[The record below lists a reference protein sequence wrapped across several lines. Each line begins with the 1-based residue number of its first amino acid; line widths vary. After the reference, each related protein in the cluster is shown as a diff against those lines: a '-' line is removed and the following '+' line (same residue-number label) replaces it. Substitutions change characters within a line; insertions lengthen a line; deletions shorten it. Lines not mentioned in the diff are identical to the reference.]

1 MTEACLAQKNGGLLR
16 RASYAMKGL
25 ATAWRSERAFRDQAI
40 ASVVLLALTAVV
52 GPGALWWALVV
63 LAICG
68 SLALELLN
76 AGLESVCDR
85 LHPEMHP
92 MIGAAKD
99 LASAA
104 VFTMNVALKLV
115 FVLMLATHLL

>member
-1 MTEACLAQKNGGLLR
+1 MEDGLSQKNGRLLT
-16 RASYAMKGL
+16 RASYAAKGF
-25 ATAWRSERAFRDQAI
+25 ATAWRSERAFRDQSI
-40 ASVVLLALTAVV
+40 ASLVVLVVTALV
-52 GPGALWWALVV
+52 GPGAVWWAV
-63 LAICG
+63 LIMAICG

-104 VFTMNVALKLV
+104 VFTKNLALIVVVA
-115 FVLMLATHLL
+115 LMLATNLG

>member
-1 MTEACLAQKNGGLLR
+1 MTEVCLAQKNGGLLR

-40 ASVVLLALTAVV
+40 ASGVVVTITALA
-52 GPGALWWALVV
+52 GPAPLWWALIVV
-63 LAICG
+63 AICA

-104 VFTMNVALKLV
+104 VFTMNVALKVV

>member
-1 MTEACLAQKNGGLLR
+1 MAQKNGGLLR

-104 VFTMNVALKLV
+104 VFTMNVGLKLV